1 MGKYNYITVVSRFKF
16 YNVHFQKLLLFG
28 DNEGQQLEIT
38 AGDSNEWGKPSI
50 LNMDSPETYSLPAR
64 IEFRWITA
72 SENYCFE
79 ISESLDQAKAEELWV
94 KQQKE
99 FPDDLFKQYIVGIAP
114 YGGVAIW
121 LCSNNRSVLLQW
133 LKAEE
138 QFLTEEESLV
148 YTPHPER
155 EKLVNMLMPPE
166 KLQSIMRQHL
176 YRLVPMEEY
185 FDEGKW
191 KRFDS
196 TNIHYE
202 GIALDSVEVERFDG
216 TFDHS
221 GSEAMMRYHVAGKP
235 KKIIVNWHEGKDS
248 YFAQFKLDETM
259 AIDFF
264 DGFFDAFPDAK
275 ADLLIRIDTRAK
287 RFEIAMTGEGLA
299 VIPIKYTQYIV
310 YKGNEEFCRSENYVE
325 DPIFDDED
333 DDDDED

>member
-1 MGKYNYITVVSRFKF
+1 MSEFDYIIVVSRFSF
-16 YNVHFQKLLLFG
+16 YGVDLKKVSLF
-28 DNEGQQLEIT
+28 DSEGGPLTVVSEDSEDWGAPSALEVDT
-38 AGDSNEWGKPSI
+38 
-50 LNMDSPETYSLPAR
+50 PETFPLPAR
-64 IEFRWITA
+64 IEFRWIT
-72 SENYCFE
+72 YMGHKCYE
-79 ISESLDQAKAEELWV
+79 ISDTLEQAKAEALWQ
-94 KQQKE
+94 KQEQDY
-99 FPDDLFKQYIVGIAP
+99 PDDPFKQYIIGIAP
-114 YGGVAIW
+114 HGGVGIW
-121 LCSNNRSVLLQW
+121 LCSKFRSVLLQW
-133 LKAEE
+133 LQAEE
-138 QFLTEEESLV
+138 QPLNEEESFM
-148 YTPHPER
+148 YKPHPER
-155 EKLVNMLMPPE
+155 EEAFNSFFPPQ
-166 KLQSIMRQHL
+166 KLQSIMRQHQ

-191 KRFDS
+191 RRFDS